1 MRLPS
6 GLTQSVNQLL
16 HAAYAL
22 PQPLREA
29 IASAVYR
36 RPCLWAVASPNPAN
50 ATHPYQREE
59 VEAAATKSGIKV
71 IAAERL
77 SLCRSPLHGPY
88 TSLTART
95 NSSQRSLDGEEQAG
109 AKGEGRESCCGPP

>member
-59 VEAAATKSGIKV
+59 VEVAATKSGIKV

-95 NSSQRSLDGEEQAG
+95 NSPILIQKNSVRSEERRVG
-109 AKGEGRESCCGPP
+109 KECRSRW